1 MLITASEDYSQEN
14 LAQTVAKPLIGG
26 CPCSDPE
33 SRGSSLKTVSPH
45 DDVTEEARRILR
57 TAEEKKVTLR
67 LVGGLAIRFHCH
79 GQHASHLREYHDV
92 DVLGLA
98 DESEMISSVFR
109 QLGYSPNF
117 KYNLLYGGSRLQ
129 FVNDATGKNVD
140 VFLDKF
146 SMDHRLDFRQRL
158 RLDELTIP
166 VTDLLLTK
174 LQMARLGEKDVKDII
189 AILED
194 HELGRKD
201 DREILNI
208 GYVAKM
214 CASDWGLYKTVTDNL
229 RKMSGFIDQTVQDS
243 AERTEL
249 AAKLGVIRRSVE
261 EAKKGM
267 KWRIRGLVGER
278 IRWYE
283 PVELGEGEAY

>member
-1 MLITASEDYSQEN
+1 MTA
-14 LAQTVAKPLIGG
+14 A
-26 CPCSDPE
+26 
-33 SRGSSLKTVSPH
+33 PH
-45 DDVTEEARRILR
+45 VDVTEEARRIIT
-57 TAEEKKVTLR
+57 TAQQNKVTLR
-67 LVGGLAIRFHCH
+67 LIGGLAIRFHCH
-79 GQHASHLREYHDV
+79 GQHTSHLREYHDV

-98 DESEMISSVFR
+98 DESEMISSVLR

-129 FVNDATGKNVD
+129 FVNDATGRNVD

-158 RLDELTIP
+158 GLDELTIP

-174 LQMARLGEKDVKDII
+174 LQMARLGEKDVKDIV

-194 HELGRKD
+194 HELGRRD
-201 DREILNI
+201 DRETLNI
-208 GYVAKM
+208 DYVAKI
-214 CASDWGLYKTVTDNL
+214 CASDWGLYKTITDNL
-229 RKMSGFIDQTVQDS
+229 CKMSGFIDHTMPGL
-243 AERTEL
+243 AERREL
-249 AAKLGVIRRSVE
+249 ATKLDAVRTSVE
-261 EAKKGM
+261 ECKKEIR
-267 KWRIRGLVGER
+267 WRIRSLVGER